1 MQGERKEM
9 TPTANDV
16 VIKKKKKPNI
26 EKENEHSALER
37 ALQVWA

>member
-16 VIKKKKKPNI
+16 VIKKKPNI